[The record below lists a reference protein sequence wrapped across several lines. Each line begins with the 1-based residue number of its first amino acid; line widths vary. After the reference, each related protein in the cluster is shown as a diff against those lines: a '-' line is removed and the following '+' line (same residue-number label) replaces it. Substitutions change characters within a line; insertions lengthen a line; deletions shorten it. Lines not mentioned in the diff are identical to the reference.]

1 MSFPQRRAEEVR
13 IRKALGLNSFDLTA
27 LERYLDQEGYV
38 PDSTNEQALRDSVFK
53 FRNLFNKGSP
63 FALSTPHPSLHD
75 IFKPGPEATDIRE
88 AESAKY
94 DTVKDLIRM
103 LAVRKAQASATEEKR
118 DSDAAV
124 KEGRT

>member
-1 MSFPQRRAEEVR
+1 MR

-53 FRNLFNKGSP
+53 FRKLFNKGSP
-63 FALSTPHPSLHD
+63 FALSTPHPSLRD